1 MVQRTWT
8 GRVILKGEKRG
19 VNKAFQS
26 AENSIG
32 NVAKRLKGL
41 AGFAAFAAVG
51 AAVVGA
57 GKKIAEFEKS
67 ISALSAITGA
77 TGKDLDRLTEA
88 SKRIGA
94 TTTLSA
100 SQAAEAFKLMASAK
114 PDLLDNLDA
123 LERTTEAAVTLAE
136 AAGLELGPATAA
148 LGEALNQFGKGAEDA
163 GRFIDVL
170 AQGARLGSSE
180 IDQTSEALKNAGVVA
195 RLAGLSFE
203 ETNAAIQGMAA
214 AGVKGSDA
222 GTKLRSVLVK
232 LQTQANDEFNP
243 AVVGINNAL
252 DNLAEANLSATEK
265 VALFG
270 EKQVVSAEI
279 LIDQRRNIR
288 DLSDELKD
296 SMGAALGQAATRT
309 DNLSGDMKRL
319 GSIFEA
325 VQLNLANNSLP
336 VFRGVIQAFTKILSI
351 LDKLTASEG
360 INKADAQ
367 MGAFEA
373 TLKALFVTGNVI
385 KNLFDIVLETFKGI
399 GRVIGAVMTGSLANV
414 MDAIDQVRVQAVAQV
429 DDMARA
435 VFETY
440 NEEAAQAIRDGEATL
455 VAASNEVLTEII
467 VNSKQRTI
475 TAGEE
480 AAATALAL
488 AAVEAEKAKIKED
501 ARIEGIREG
510 FRTERQVIAE
520 EWALKLE
527 QLTELELAGAEI
539 GQTFSEARIAA
550 AMDVAKKLAA
560 IETKGLTTRQ
570 KFEMKTTVDKG
581 KFLLGEGMKM
591 TQGVAQQSKTM
602 FKINK
607 TLALANAAATLP
619 SAVIKAIDNGGGL
632 PWGAIPGAITLAA
645 GLAQIQA
652 IKSTT
657 FSGGG
662 GGTTPSLAG
671 STGSINNVPVGNI
684 GAPGGGPLGLPGTG
698 VDASPG
704 QAITIQIDGLPSAG
718 PVPAEMVR
726 ELIDGINEQL
736 GDGVNLDTSAGAGT

>member
-1 MVQRTWT
+1 MVNRTWT
-8 GRVILKGEKRG
+8 GRVILKGERKG
-19 VNKAFQS
+19 VNKAFAA

-41 AGFAAFAAVG
+41 AGFAAFAAAGVAIGG
-51 AAVVGA
+51 AV
-57 GKKIAEFEKS
+57 KKIAEFEKS

-77 TGKDLDRLTEA
+77 TGKDLDQLTEA

-94 TTTLSA
+94 STTLSA

-123 LERTTEAAVTLAE
+123 LERTTEASVTLAE

-148 LGEALNQFGKGAEDA
+148 LGEALNQFGKGADDA

-195 RLAGLSFE
+195 RLAGLTFE

-232 LQTQANDEFNP
+232 LQTQANDDFNP
-243 AVVGINNAL
+243 AVVGVNNAL
-252 DNLAEANLSATEK
+252 DNLAKANLSVTEK
-265 VALFG
+265 TELFG

-279 LIDQRRNIR
+279 LIDQRKNIR
-288 DLSDELKD
+288 DLSGELEN
-296 SMGAALGQAATRT
+296 SLGAATDQARTRT
-309 DNLSGDMKRL
+309 DNLAGDMKRL
-319 GSIFEA
+319 GSVFEA

-336 VFRGVIQAFTKILSI
+336 TFRAVAQAFTRILQI
-351 LDKLTASEG
+351 LDRLTASEG
-360 INKADAQ
+360 INKADEDFA
-367 MGAFEA
+367 ALEN
-373 TLKALFVTGNVI
+373 TLNVLFVTGVAI
-385 KNLFDIVLETFKGI
+385 KNIFDIIGEVFKGL
-399 GRVIGAVMTGSLANV
+399 GRIIGAVMSGSLDNV
-414 MDAIDQVRVQAVAQV
+414 LEEVDKFGAGLKVQV
-429 DDMARA
+429 DDVARA
-435 VFETY
+435 AFETF
-440 NEEAAQAIRDGEATL
+440 NESGAAAIREAEASL
-455 VAASNEVLTEII
+455 VEASDEVLTEIV
-467 VNSKQRTI
+467 VNAKRRTT
-475 TAGEE
+475 TAGQE
-480 AAATALAL
+480 AAAL
-488 AAVEAEKAKIKED
+488 AAELAAAEAEKIRLKE
-501 ARIEGIREG
+501 AERIEGLREG
-510 FRTERQVIAE
+510 FRTERQVVAE
-520 EWALKLE
+520 EWVLKLE
-527 QLTELELAGAEI
+527 QLAELEAAGAEI
-539 GQTFSEARIAA
+539 GQSFSDARIALA
-550 AMDVAKKLAA
+550 LETAKKIAS

-570 KFEMKTTVDKG
+570 KFEQKTTVQKG
-581 KFLLGEGMKM
+581 KFLLGEGAKL
-591 TQGVAQQSKTM
+591 TAGVAQQSKTM

-607 TLALANAAATLP
+607 ALALANAVATLP

-671 STGSINNVPVGNI
+671 SSGTVNSVPVGNI
-684 GAPGGGPLGLPGTG
+684 GNTDQPLGLPGAG
-698 VDASPG
+698 GPDAGAG
-704 QAITIQIDGLPSAG
+704 QAVNINIDGLPSAG